1 MSDTFLSLLLQN
13 KPGVFTPLSAFVGGT
28 LIGLGAVVLMYL
40 QGAIAG
46 IAGILG
52 GSFVRTGLERAW
64 RIAFLLGIP
73 TGTWLFA
80 QVASRQA
87 PWVPIEFDASTWG
100 LVIAGTLVGV
110 GTQLGSGCTSGHGV
124 CGIARRSPR
133 SIVATLTFMFLGFV
147 TVFLVR
153 HVFAS

>member
-1 MSDTFLSLLLQN
+1 MSDTFLSLLL
-13 KPGVFTPLSAFVGGT
+13 KHAPGMFTPFSAFVGGL
-28 LIGLGAVVLMYL
+28 LIGLGAVTLMYL

-52 GSFVRTGLERAW
+52 GSFVRTGIERAW
-64 RIAFLLGIP
+64 RVAFLLGIP
-73 TGTWLFA
+73 AGTWLFA
-80 QVASRQA
+80 QLASRRA
-87 PWVPIEFDASTWG
+87 PWVPVEFDASKWV
-100 LVIAGTLVGV
+100 LMAAGTLVGV

-133 SIVATLTFMFLGFV
+133 SIVATLTFMLFGFV

-153 HVFAS
+153 HVIAG